1 MQLFTMPSGDVL
13 CHVAHTVKLTFDDAQ
28 AFCQDMGLRGLV
40 EARVPKGK
48 HGLSFLTS
56 FIIFFMT
63 ETLSLRLDGKIL
75 TLT

>member
-13 CHVAHTVKLTFDDAQ
+13 CHVAQTVKLTFDDAQ

-48 HGLSFLTS
+48 HG
-56 FIIFFMT
+56 
-63 ETLSLRLDGKIL
+63 RA
-75 TLT
+75 